1 MPAHLLLT
9 QLICTLP
16 RTDRPRLGLPRT
28 NTVNPVRTPTHRIS
42 GPRLPAPPPR
52 HKSHYVPDGSLTLS
66 PPPRETV
73 QIRGSMQ
80 LYNSDAAPRSRRPS
94 HW

>member
-1 MPAHLLLT
+1 MPAHPLPP

-16 RTDRPRLGLPRT
+16 RTDRPRLSLPRT
-28 NTVNPVRTPTHRIS
+28 NTVNPVRTPTPTHGIS
-42 GPRLPAPPPR
+42 PRLPR
-52 HKSHYVPDGSLTLS
+52 RLVTNHKSHYVPDGRLPLS

-80 LYNSDAAPRSRRPS
+80 L
-94 HW
+94 